1 MNFQQLEYILAVK
14 REGHFG
20 KAAIACNIT
29 QATLSAMVKRLEI
42 ELEFDL
48 FDRTSH
54 PIRVTEKGH
63 EVLAHA
69 QKAIQL
75 RDDMLAF
82 KHESATEIVGSL
94 RLGVIPTIAS
104 TLMPLVLP
112 AIIQSNKS
120 LELNVIELTTEE
132 IINQLNSHNID
143 VGIVSTP
150 LPSECE
156 LPGGE
161 VLYHEALYVYGM
173 DAKGKKISVSDL
185 KSERIWLLEKGH
197 CFRNQSMS
205 ICDLQAEYEHGALNF
220 QSNSFDTLLNLS
232 DQFGGFT
239 LVPEL
244 YVKQLPAKR
253 QQRCKQFANPVPVRE
268 VSLVAASPGVHKQA
282 ISLLSATIQSIIPQ
296 LLITKSLEKNELDIV
311 SM

>member
-1 MNFQQLEYILAVK
+1 MNFQQLEYILAVQ

-29 QATLSAMVKRLEI
+29 QATLSAMVKRLEL

-75 RDDMLAF
+75 RDDMLAL
-82 KHESATEIVGSL
+82 KYESATEIIGPL

-120 LELNVIELTTEE
+120 LELNVVELTTEE
-132 IINQLNSHNID
+132 IVNQLNSHQID
-143 VGIVSTP
+143 VGILSTP
-150 LPSECE
+150 LPLEWE
-156 LPGGE
+156 LPGEE

-173 DAKGKKISVSDL
+173 DTKGSTINIADL
-185 KSERIWLLEKGH
+185 KSERVWLLEKGH

-244 YVKQLPAKR
+244 YVKQLPSKR
-253 QQRCKQFANPVPVRE
+253 QQRCKRFASPVPVRE

-282 ISLLSATIQSIIPQ
+282 MGLLTATIQSIIPQ
-296 LLITKSLEKNELDIV
+296 LLMTKSFKNHELDIV